1 MRNKGITLVALVVT
15 IIVLL
20 ILAGIT
26 INMVLKDNG
35 IIERTKEAAEVYKKA
50 EQNDVNALKELA
62 EHIKNKTRNDDD
74 DYDEETVRKEV
85 EDELTTVG
93 ISPTGVSGQ
102 EPQISNPDQI
112 ENPNIHIET
121 TQNTVNSVINQQ
133 INAGFIGNNLY
144 RGLLNSYLMKYSS
157 RVIYEFTPNSIK
169 DSPWYTLLYKPEI
182 IEDDISVV
190 DGEEELNTILEDNRG
205 WLTIF
210 NSPINYPIMQGAENL
225 YYAFHNLYGDSSI
238 TGAIYMDARN
248 SPDFSDR
255 YNMIYGHNISNGT
268 MLGSLNDYRNR
279 TYYNEHKN
287 GIIVGKNDVYDLSAF
302 AVAETNSNETHV
314 YGVGDR
320 IKRLKNFLKSDTE
333 NSDKITF
340 LQYDEEEAQSAQR
353 ILALSTC
360 MNNYNGTKDRLV
372 VFFKMTTRSVIS
384 LNVEGYEGEYD
395 GNEYSINVDVM
406 PYDVSIE
413 YSVDGGKTWTDEQ
426 PSLTER
432 GTLDII
438 VRATRGE
445 VQEQK
450 SAQIKIN

>member
-1 MRNKGITLVALVVT
+1 
-15 IIVLL
+15 
-20 ILAGIT
+20 
-26 INMVLKDNG
+26 
-35 IIERTKEAAEVYKKA
+35 
-50 EQNDVNALKELA
+50 
-62 EHIKNKTRNDDD
+62 
-74 DYDEETVRKEV
+74 
-85 EDELTTVG
+85 
-93 ISPTGVSGQ
+93 
-102 EPQISNPDQI
+102 
-112 ENPNIHIET
+112 
-121 TQNTVNSVINQQ
+121 
-133 INAGFIGNNLY
+133 
-144 RGLLNSYLMKYSS
+144 
-157 RVIYEFTPNSIK
+157 
-169 DSPWYTLLYKPEI
+169 
-182 IEDDISVV
+182 
-190 DGEEELNTILEDNRG
+190 
-205 WLTIF
+205 
-210 NSPINYPIMQGAENL
+210 
-225 YYAFHNLYGDSSI
+225 
-238 TGAIYMDARN
+238 MDARN